1 MPRLIA
7 LAGAMLNRLPPWCV
21 RLAPRP
27 VVLAAYRQLN
37 RARLEGVER
46 YAVLWV
52 LPALPFC
59 GCVRTSF
66 VF

>member
-46 YAVLWV
+46 
-52 LPALPFC
+52 
-59 GCVRTSF
+59 
-66 VF
+66 

>member
-21 RLAPRP
+21 RLAPPRT

-37 RARLEGVER
+37 RQRLE
-46 YAVLWV
+46 
-52 LPALPFC
+52 
-59 GCVRTSF
+59 S
-66 VF
+66 